1 VVQEID
7 PGPAKGFGLPTA
19 GGALVNDVT
28 AGSAAQGRLQV
39 GDVIRRSTADGG
51 HQSDLPPLIGAMA
64 PGSKVTLGVVR
75 DGKPRTVNAVLDNQ
89 RTASAPGEDDDADA
103 TAGVA
108 APATAETALGLGVAD
123 LTRPRGASSA

>member
-1 VVQEID
+1 
-7 PGPAKGFGLPTA
+7 
-19 GGALVNDVT
+19 
-28 AGSAAQGRLQV
+28 V
-39 GDVIRRSTADGG
+39 GTS
-51 HQSDLPPLIGAMA
+51 SDLPPLIGTLA

-123 LTRPRGASSA
+123 LDAATRRQLGLNAGEGVRITRVAQDLA